1 MRISDWSSDVF
12 SSDLRK
18 RRLLF
23 LIEELEQLPVPHE
36 MWAQKLGDETF
47 VTIVRP
53 YVLHHLV
60 GIARSSDI
68 REPHPVLG
76 CRVHADAADVLH
88 DAKAKRIRIE
98 TAIDRKS
105 VVEGKEV

>member
-1 MRISDWSSDVF
+1 MRISDWSSDVC
-12 SSDLRK
+12 SSD
-18 RRLLF
+18 LF

-36 MWAQKLGDETF
+36 MWAEKLGDETF
-47 VTIVRP
+47 VTLVRP
-53 YVLHHLV
+53 YVLHHRV

-98 TAIDRKS
+98 DRKS
-105 VVEGKEV
+105 TRLNSSN